1 MWLPDTA
8 TMQVATAWIAVAAA
22 GLGLVSLSA
31 GLYSMFTGK
40 DHWPTPLRRLRLR
53 TPASEED
60 QRRHG
65 LFMVLNAAAVLIIIM
80 GSSIAT
86 FSIGDHRIG
95 EPLNTLRFVVTLI
108 GLAGAMACVGGAY
121 RVSLTVRYIVSR
133 NATETNPSPPS

>member
-1 MWLPDTA
+1 
-8 TMQVATAWIAVAAA
+8 MQVATAWTAVAGA

-31 GLYSMFTGK
+31 GLYSMSTGK
-40 DHWPTPLRRLRLR
+40 DHWPTRLRRLRLR
-53 TPASEED
+53 TPASEEA

-80 GSSIAT
+80 GASIAT

-121 RVSLTVRYIVSR
+121 RVSLTVSYVVGR
-133 NATETNPSPPS
+133 NATGTNPLLPPS